1 LRKVEIL
8 SLTVVGVLIIPVLF
22 GLRYGWINLVDL
34 SQVYLYTSAAAM
46 IGVLVWGF
54 KLRIERLV
62 SPKPE
67 ISKPEL
73 TVEYDQLNTKQ
84 YSPFVD
90 GHRVLRIRVKNN
102 GDESANKCE
111 ARLEAFDYD
120 GNRLLEEQYL
130 RWTKRNVTAM
140 KVPAHDSVFLCVVF
154 STENGIDGYLA
165 FASTTK
171 SSDFSNPPKLKD
183 GLQVGKSKL
192 RVRIK
197 PSNLN
202 TTLYVLFDLE
212 VKESWKEISMSKT
225 SEYVSSE

>member
-1 LRKVEIL
+1 
-8 SLTVVGVLIIPVLF
+8 VVAVLIIPVLF

-46 IGVLVWGF
+46 IGVLAWGF
-54 KLRIERLV
+54 KHRIERLV

-102 GDESANKCE
+102 RDESANKCE

-130 RWTKRNVTAM
+130 RWSKRNVTAM
-140 KVPAHDSVFLCVVF
+140 KVPAHDSVFLNVVF

-165 FASTTK
+165 FASTIK
-171 SSDFSNPPKLKD
+171 SSDFDKPPKLKD
-183 GLQVGKSKL
+183 GIQIGKSKL
-192 RVRIK
+192 RIRIK
-197 PSNLN
+197 PHNLN
-202 TTLYVLFDLE
+202 TALYALFDLE
-212 VKESWKEISMSKT
+212 VKENWKEISMSKT
-225 SEYVSSE
+225 GEYVSSE